1 MSTSRARPGAVDKV
15 AVDGVTAQV
24 ANGPGP
30 GPTTSV
36 ETVAP
41 REKSIRAW
49 WSQSLALTGRQLRV
63 FLRDVPTLT
72 QSLVM
77 PALSMLMFKVVL
89 GDAIGKATGQDS
101 AYGTVPLV
109 ILVGAMFGSIATAT
123 RLNSERRTGLLS
135 RLYVLPINRGADLT
149 SRLVSDMVRILI
161 TTLVLL
167 AAGHMIG
174 FRFTQGVGPAIGL
187 VVVALAYGAAFG
199 IMTLALA
206 VNAAPGAP
214 IVPYLGL
221 FSSLLMFFNSGFSPL
236 SAYPEW
242 LQPIVAN
249 QPMTPAIDLMR
260 ALAVGGPLTLNLI
273 KVTVWTVTLLGF
285 FVYPALRGYR
295 LAATAR

>member
-1 MSTSRARPGAVDKV
+1 MSTSRAHTDPTETRNASAPGASDNLDS
-15 AVDGVTAQV
+15 AIAAADASL
-24 ANGPGP
+24 PP
-30 GPTTSV
+30 
-36 ETVAP
+36 E
-41 REKSIRAW
+41 RSIRAW
-49 WSQSLALTGRQLRV
+49 WSQSMALAGRQLRV
-63 FLRDVPTLT
+63 LVRDVPTLT
-72 QSLVM
+72 QSLLFPV
-77 PALSMLMFKVVL
+77 LSMIMFKVVL

-109 ILVGAMFGSIATAT
+109 ILVGAMFGSVASAT
-123 RLNSERRTGLLS
+123 RLNNERRTGLLS

-149 SRLVSDMVRILI
+149 SRIASDLVRILV
-161 TTLVLL
+161 TTLLLL
-167 AAGHMIG
+167 AAGHLIG

-187 VVVALAYGAAFG
+187 IGVALAYGAAFG

-206 VNAAPGAP
+206 VNASPGAP

-260 ALAVGGPLTLNLI
+260 ALAVGGPIAENLI
-273 KVTVWTVTLLGF
+273 KIVIWTGLLLAVF
-285 FVYPALRGYR
+285 IYPALRGYR

>member
-1 MSTSRARPGAVDKV
+1 MIASDAGNSAVGLQTNEPAEPGHPKPALAV
-15 AVDGVTAQV
+15 AGEAGVHAES
-24 ANGPGP
+24 
-30 GPTTSV
+30 SV
-36 ETVAP
+36 
-41 REKSIRAW
+41 SAW
-49 WSQSLALTGRQLRV
+49 WSQSLALTGRQLLV
-63 FLRDVPTLT
+63 FVRDVPTLL
-72 QSLVM
+72 QSLIV

-89 GDAIGKATGQDS
+89 GDAIGRATGQDS

-109 ILVGAMFGSIATAT
+109 ILVGAMFGSIASAT
-123 RLNSERRTGLLS
+123 RLNRERSTGLLA

-149 SRLVSDMVRILI
+149 SRVASDLVRVLV
-161 TTLVLL
+161 TTLLLL
-167 AAGHMIG
+167 AAGHLIG

-187 VVVALAYGAAFG
+187 VAVALAYGAAFG

-260 ALAVGGPLTLNLI
+260 AFAVGGPIAENLL
-273 KVTVWTVTLLGF
+273 KVGIWTVALLALSI
-285 FVYPALRGYR
+285 YPALRGYR
-295 LAATAR
+295 KAATAR